1 MQPDDLNRLRG
12 VADRLSG
19 QLERVRR
26 GLGDLKR
33 DLNAITATGK
43 SADGYVKATVGF
55 RGQLLSLD
63 LDPRIYRR
71 PDSKGLAEAIVAA
84 VRQAALDA
92 AARVD
97 EVSARHGQAVDVR
110 SFLDADLPA
119 RLSHFDFV
127 VDELTGRPQR

>member
-1 MQPDDLNRLRG
+1 MESDDLNRIRAMAESLN
-12 VADRLSG
+12 G
-19 QLERVRR
+19 QLEQVRR

-33 DLNAITATGK
+33 DLAAITATGK

-55 RGQLLSLD
+55 RGQLVSLD

-71 PDSKGLAEAIVAA
+71 PDTKALAESIVTA

-110 SFLDADLPA
+110 SILELDPSA
-119 RLSHFDFV
+119 RLSRFDFV
-127 VDELTGRPQR
+127 VDELAGRAER